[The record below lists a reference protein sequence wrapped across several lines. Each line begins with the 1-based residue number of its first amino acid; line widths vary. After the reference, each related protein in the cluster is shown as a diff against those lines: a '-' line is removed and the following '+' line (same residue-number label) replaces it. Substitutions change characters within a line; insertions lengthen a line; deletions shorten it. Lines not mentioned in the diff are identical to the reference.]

1 MVSAVFCCQTL
12 PGSPAALDITMD
24 ELVIK
29 DDALVV
35 LKIVVE
41 SLVELTAPL
50 PAQVNVG
57 YFAVITL
64 YESN

>member
-1 MVSAVFCCQTL
+1 
-12 PGSPAALDITMD
+12 MD